1 MKGSFYSYFNY
12 CLFIFFI
19 SLLIPLFLGYRKKK
33 LRSYEPR
40 EALSNISEQGT
51 ASVADRNQV
60 SYDGFDIF
68 SDALGPLEE
77 SEMGL
82 YPTLGKKDK
91 NKKKQVESMSG
102 S

>member
-1 MKGSFYSYFNY
+1 MHEILYFS
-12 CLFIFFI
+12 IF
-19 SLLIPLFLGYRKKK
+19 RKKK
-33 LRSYEPR
+33 LRTYEPR
-40 EALSNISEQGT
+40 EALASISEQGT

-82 YPTLGKKDK
+82 YPTLGKKK
-91 NKKKQVESMSG
+91 QKKQEEGMSG
-102 S
+102 NW